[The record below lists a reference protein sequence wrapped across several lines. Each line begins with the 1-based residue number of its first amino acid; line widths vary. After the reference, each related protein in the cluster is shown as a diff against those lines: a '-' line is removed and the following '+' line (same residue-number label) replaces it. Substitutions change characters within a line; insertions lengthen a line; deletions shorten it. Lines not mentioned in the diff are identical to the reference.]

1 MTDPAVSVVLED
13 DPTPLVL
20 TVGRT
25 LRAGTRD
32 PESLRLIASLR
43 ETVVVKSKDDPQA
56 VTIRFGEIQVGVGHG
71 IASDPHVVLTV
82 DLTDRFAVESV
93 DGAEPDAPLVTTVL
107 RLLQPPL
114 PHWRDAAS
122 RFWEMTS
129 RDPGMPRELVVVC
142 EEEELVLGGGLPR
155 YVLSGEAEKLSRV
168 LSGTDLFLDEVYTGS
183 LAVRGTMTQ
192 LSVMAGASL
201 KVRFHA

>member
-1 MTDPAVSVVLED
+1 MTDPAVPVVLED

-20 TVGRT
+20 SVGRT
-25 LRAGTRD
+25 LRAAARD
-32 PESLRLIASLR
+32 PQSSGVMASLR

-56 VTIRFGEIQVGVGHG
+56 VTIRFAPGRVQVDHG
-71 IASDPHVVLTV
+71 ISSDARLVLTV
-82 DLTDRFAVESV
+82 DPAHRFAVRSV
-93 DGAEPDAPLVTTVL
+93 DGDEPDAPLVTAVL
-107 RLLQPPL
+107 QLLEPGL

-129 RDPGMPRELVVVC
+129 QDPGMPRELVVVC
-142 EEEELVLGGGLPR
+142 EEEELVLGAGLPR
-155 YVLSGEAEKLSRV
+155 YVISGAAEKLARV
-168 LSGTDLFLDEVYTGS
+168 LTGADVFLDEVYTGS

-201 KVRFHA
+201 KVRFHG